1 MVAELKLSAIAAKQT
16 VYFLISFTI
25 NFEKNLTQARNW
37 HHGAVRWARKQPP
50 PPSNAHKRAPK
61 FANVLARNNCATGKT
76 HSHCPEPGYP

>member
-37 HHGAVRWARKQPP
+37 HHGAVGWARKQPL
-50 PPSNAHKRAPK
+50 PK
-61 FANVLARNNCATGKT
+61 TGL
-76 HSHCPEPGYP
+76 SIDPAMDGLCCG

>member
-37 HHGAVRWARKQPP
+37 HHGAVGWARKQPP
-50 PPSNAHKRAPK
+50 PS
-61 FANVLARNNCATGKT
+61 F
-76 HSHCPEPGYP
+76 